1 MSKITIAVDAMGGDN
16 APYEVIKGLQIS
28 FTRHPNAH
36 YIIFGDK
43 SKINPLLVNRTELSS
58 VSDVVDVRDWVK
70 DDEKASKALRRSN
83 STSMGRAIEYVSLGK
98 ADAVVSGGNSGAL
111 MAMSIFGLKR
121 LSGISRP
128 ALAAI
133 MPTIN
138 GEILALDLGSNID
151 CTSQNLI
158 DFSLMGIVF
167 AQQVLGKPHPKFS
180 FLNVGEEEN
189 KGKIIIHDAAKEI
202 ENGYLNQFYDG
213 YIEGNNVI
221 SGNIDVVVCDGFT
234 GNIMLKTAE
243 GTAKLCS
250 EYLRQVFNTSILG
263 KLSYLIGRSSF
274 LSIRKKM
281 DPRKHNGAV
290 LLGLNGIVVKSH
302 GGSDSIAFAHAVDLA
317 TEMTFGNYNEAIV
330 SQMENLKNVEN
341 KK

>member
-1 MSKITIAVDAMGGDN
+1 MKNNTIAIDAMGGDK
-16 APYEVIKGLQIS
+16 APKSVIAGLAIS
-28 FTRHPNAH
+28 SVRNPKCK
-36 YIIFGDK
+36 YLIFGDK
-43 SKINPLLVNRTELSS
+43 NKISPLIKRRTNLTN
-58 VSDVVDVRDWVK
+58 VSEIVHVEDWVR
-70 DDEKASKALRRSN
+70 DDEKASKALRRSQE
-83 STSMGRAIEYVSLGK
+83 TSMGKAISAVSEGN
-98 ADAVVSGGNSGAL
+98 ADAIVSGGNSGAL

-133 MPTIN
+133 MPTIS

-180 FLNVGEEEN
+180 LLNVGEEEN
-189 KGKIIIHDAAKEI
+189 KGKIIINDAAKEV
-202 ENGYLNQFYDG
+202 EKGYLNQFYNG
-213 YIEGNNVI
+213 YIEGNNIITGHV
-221 SGNIDVVVCDGFT
+221 DVVVCDGFT
-234 GNIMLKTAE
+234 GNVMLKTAE

-250 EYLRQVFNTSILG
+250 EYLRQVFNASTLG

-274 LSIRKKM
+274 INIRKKM

-317 TEMTFGNYNEAIV
+317 TEMTFGNYNKAIKD
-330 SQMENLKNVEN
+330 QMEKLKGVEN

>member
-1 MSKITIAVDAMGGDN
+1 MKNSIIAIDAMGGDK
-16 APYEVIKGLQIS
+16 APKSVIAGLAIS
-28 FTRHPNAH
+28 SIRNPECNYLIYGNKNKVAPLIKRRTNLINKSE
-36 YIIFGDK
+36 IIH
-43 SKINPLLVNRTELSS
+43 VE
-58 VSDVVDVRDWVK
+58 DWVR
-70 DDEKASKALRRSN
+70 DDEKASKALRRAK
-83 STSMGRAIEYVSLGK
+83 STSMGKAISSVSEGN
-98 ADAVVSGGNSGAL
+98 ADAIVSGGNSGAL

-121 LSGISRP
+121 LNGISRP

-138 GEILALDLGSNID
+138 GEILALDLGANID

-167 AQQVLGKPHPKFS
+167 AQKVLGKPHPKFS
-180 FLNVGEEEN
+180 FLNIGEEEN
-189 KGKIIIHDAAKEI
+189 KGKIVINDAAKAI
-202 ENGYLNQFYDG
+202 ENGYFNKFYNG
-213 YIEGNNVI
+213 YIEGNNIILGDV
-221 SGNIDVVVCDGFT
+221 DVVVCDGFS

-250 EYLRQVFNTSILG
+250 EYLRQVFSASILG

-274 LSIRKKM
+274 LGIRKKM

-302 GGSDSIAFAHAVDLA
+302 GGSDSVAFAHAVDLA
-317 TEMTFGNYNEAIV
+317 TEMTIGNYNDAIKD
-330 SQMENLKNVEN
+330 QIEKLRNTEN

>member
-1 MSKITIAVDAMGGDN
+1 MKNNIIAIDAMGGDK
-16 APYEVIKGLQIS
+16 APKSVIAGLAIS
-28 FTRHPNAH
+28 SVRNPKCN
-36 YIIFGDK
+36 YLIFGDK
-43 SKINPLLVNRTELSS
+43 NKILPLIKRRTNLIN
-58 VSDVVDVRDWVK
+58 VSEIIHVDDWVR
-70 DDEKASKALRRSN
+70 DDEKASKALRRSQE
-83 STSMGRAIEYVSLGK
+83 TSMGKAISAVSEGR

-213 YIEGNNVI
+213 YIEGNNII

-274 LSIRKKM
+274 ISIRKKM

-330 SQMENLKNVEN
+330 SQMENLKNAEN